1 MFMPFDLRKKYVYE
15 LFKGARCIS
24 SQIVVRFLHGRK
36 ERSQICLPESVA
48 LLLSR

>member
-15 LFKGARCIS
+15 LFKGWCIS